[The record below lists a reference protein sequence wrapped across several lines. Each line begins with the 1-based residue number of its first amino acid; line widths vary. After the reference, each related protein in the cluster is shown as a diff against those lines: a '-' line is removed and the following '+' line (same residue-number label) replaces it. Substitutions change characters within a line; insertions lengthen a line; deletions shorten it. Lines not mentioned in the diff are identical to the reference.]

1 MTTTTTKLSQRND
14 ATTPL
19 TGTEVVYV
27 NQGGRTKKVAT
38 AYLGQSSANSVYTPA
53 GTGAVA
59 MTVQAMLRLQAL
71 TPFAYG
77 AVGDWNGTTG
87 TDDTTAVQACINAAL
102 TLNVKRI
109 ALGNHKITGG
119 LNMTKLYQCG
129 IIFEALNR
137 QADNNIA
144 NLAVFGAS
152 NQGIDISGTEGLVF
166 RDIIIYG
173 DTATPP
179 RCGLFASRAVGANYS
194 QFHKFENVQFIG
206 SFSKAAMYNYGGE
219 EWDMAKVRFNL
230 TSGHGGYFTSKNSLG
245 LTSTFT
251 TTDTSTPTL
260 TGTNFRDRCTF
271 QIKGSG
277 NYALWFEAKT
287 TGVIADP
294 NNVIGAIK
302 IDANYFAAADAT
314 NTPGSCIRMDD
325 VVGPVS
331 ITRNTDESAINVHCA
346 TSFLYMTCV
355 GTGASGDSIC
365 QGLDISGNAFLGANN
380 RLYVVDASGADVSS
394 FTINNN
400 KYGANLTYKFR
411 RLFDSTIN
419 SLVQA
424 QESIY
429 VDTSSYLNA
438 KNVIIN
444 CTRNTYSQVTL
455 PAACE
460 ASVGNDNCVDYQTP
474 AGGSTAFSYTATK
487 YQRRLGLLPTAQF
500 TGAVCTITF
509 PPNPT
514 ASQTFTITCS
524 YGAAAGKLALNGNG
538 LTIVAA
544 PTSIANDTTLRWIC
558 EPGVAWRPF

>member
-1 MTTTTTKLSQRND
+1 MANIKVSQLP
-14 ATTPL
+14 AASTPL
-19 TGTEVVYV
+19 TGTELAMVV
-27 NQGGRTKKVAT
+27 QGGVSKQT
-38 AYLGQSSANSVYTPA
+38 ALSNVVG
-53 GTGAVA
+53 
-59 MTVQAMLRLQAL
+59 LQVL

-87 TDDTTAVQACINAAL
+87 TDDTTAVQACITAAL
-102 TLNVKRI
+102 SLKVKRI
-109 ALGNHKITGG
+109 QLGNHKITGG
-119 LNMTKLYQCG
+119 LNLTNLYQCG
-129 IIFEALNR
+129 IIIEPLNR

-144 NLAVFGAS
+144 NLAVFGAT
-152 NQGIDISGTEGLVF
+152 NQGVDISGTEGLVF

-179 RCGLFASRAVGANYS
+179 RCGVFASRTTVANYS
-194 QFHKFENVQFIG
+194 QFHKFENVQFTG
-206 SFSKAAMYNYGGE
+206 SFSKAALYNYGGE
-219 EWDMAKVRFNL
+219 EWDMSKVRCYL
-230 TSGHGGYFTSKNSLG
+230 TSGHGMYHTSKNSLG
-245 LTSTFT
+245 LTSAFATSSS
-251 TTDTSTPTL
+251 STPTL
-260 TGTNFRDRCTF
+260 TATNIRDRCTF
-271 QIKGSG
+271 QIHGTG
-277 NYALWFEAKT
+277 NYAIWFESKT
-287 TGVIADP
+287 SGTQADA
-294 NNVIGAIK
+294 NSVIGAIK

-400 KYGANLTYKFR
+400 KYGTNLTYKFR

-419 SLVQA
+419 SLVPV

-438 KNVIIN
+438 KNVLIN
-444 CTRNTYSQVTL
+444 CSNSTYSQVTL
-455 PAACE
+455 PAACT
-460 ASVGNDNCVDYQTP
+460 ALVGNDSCVDYQTP
-474 AGGSTAFSYTATK
+474 QGASTAFSYTATK
-487 YQRRLGLLPTAQF
+487 YQRRLGLLPIAQF
-500 TGAVCTITF
+500 TGATCSITF

-538 LTIVAA
+538 LSIIAA
-544 PTSIANDTTLRWIC
+544 PTSMADNTTLRWIC